1 MIRVKLFLSALFI
14 SLFFILPACNEPG
27 TLIDQSTNLPEQNW
41 SYINKIKT
49 DVKIDDNSIPYNI
62 YFNLRHSANYKYSNI
77 FVLVHQS
84 NPDHQTHTTRFEFKL
99 ANPDG
104 EWLGN
109 GSGNLYSYR
118 LPLHENYRFPD
129 KGIYTFT
136 IEQNMRDNPLKE
148 VADAGLRVERAKSK

>member
-1 MIRVKLFLSALFI
+1 MIRLKLFLAALFI
-14 SLFFILPACNEPG
+14 GIISTFPACNEPG
-27 TLIDQSTNLPEQNW
+27 TLIDQSTAINDHNW

-49 DVKIDDNSIPYNI
+49 DVKIKDTSVSYNI

-77 FVLVHQS
+77 FVLVHQTT
-84 NPDHQTHTTRFEFKL
+84 PDHQPKTIRYEFKL

-118 LPLHENYRFPD
+118 LALQTNYRFSTP
-129 KGIYTFT
+129 GTYSFT
-136 IEQNMRDNPLKE
+136 IEQNMRDNPLRE
-148 VADAGLRVERAKSK
+148 VSDVGLRVERAK